1 MPLFSSQRSVN
12 GVFSARK
19 KSGGILPYLTRQV
32 ITTGYV
38 AGGYKGGVA
47 WQNVN
52 SFDLATET
60 TTGRGNLLTHSG
72 GYIGGSMNRTYS
84 YTIGSSGTGSAGM
97 AVSNGV
103 NKWNH
108 KTYAMVTTQT
118 SPASMNDPEAAVQ
131 YDLQGTGTTA
141 WVQTNTANMNRLDMT
156 TDTWTTSI
164 STGLSAGGSGVSA
177 YWSETDAIFW
187 ADTTASAAAD
197 GQRKFNFAN
206 VTETN
211 PGISLTTFGNQKGIP
226 GKTGYGWA
234 GNEGSYSGGINMRRY
249 THATNTT
256 SVQGAKPVNDSG
268 EENFFIGQGV
278 GVTLGSYTGAGQILN
293 SGKYTFA
300 TESGALLPTGQ
311 WYRGTQ
317 SGTGSAAGSPIE
329 GASSGAG
336 TWSD

>member
-19 KSGGILPYLTRQV
+19 KTGGVIPYLIRQI
-32 ITTGYV
+32 ITTGFA
-38 AGGYKGGVA
+38 AGGYKDSVA
-47 WQNVN
+47 WQTVN
-52 SFDLATET
+52 SFAFSTET
-60 TTGRGNLLTHSG
+60 TTGRGNILTHAG
-72 GYIGGSMNRTYS
+72 GYIGSSMNRTYS
-84 YTIGSSGTGSAGM
+84 YTIGSSGTGSSGM
-97 AVSNGV
+97 AASGGV

-118 SPASMNDPEAAVQ
+118 APATMNDPEAAVQ
-131 YDLQGTGTTA
+131 YDINGTGTIA

-177 YWSETDAIFW
+177 YWNETDSIFW

-197 GQRKFNFAN
+197 GQRKFNFAT
-206 VTETN
+206 VTESN
-211 PGISLTTFGNQKGIP
+211 PGISLSTFGNQKGIP

-234 GNEGSYSGGINMRRY
+234 GNEGSYSGGNNMRRY
-249 THATNTT
+249 NYTTNST
-256 SVQGAKPVNDSG
+256 SVQGAKPVADSG
-268 EENFFIGQGV
+268 EETFFIGQAI
-278 GVTLGSYTGAGQILN
+278 GVTLGSYTGAGQVLN

-300 TESGALLPTGQ
+300 TESGALLPGSE

-317 SGTGSAAGSPIE
+317 SGTGSSAGSAIA

>member
-38 AGGYKGGVA
+38 AGGYKNSVA

-52 SFDLATET
+52 SFAFATET
-60 TTGRGNLLTHSG
+60 TTGRGNLLTHAG
-72 GYIGGSMNRTYS
+72 GYIGGAMNRTYS
-84 YTIGSSGTGSAGM
+84 YTIGSSGTGSSGM

-108 KTYAMVTTQT
+108 KTYSMVTTQT

-131 YDLQGTGTTA
+131 YDILGTGTIA
-141 WVQTNTANMNRLDMT
+141 WVQTNTANMNKLDMT

-164 STGLSAGGSGVSA
+164 STGLSAAGSGVSC

-187 ADTTASAAAD
+187 ADTTTTAAAD
-197 GQRKFNFAN
+197 GQRKFNFAT
-206 VTETN
+206 VTESN
-211 PGISLTTFGNQKGIP
+211 PGISISTFGNQKGLS

-234 GNEGSYSGGINMRRY
+234 GNEGSYSGGNSMRRY
-249 THATNTT
+249 THTTNTT
-256 SVQGAKPVNDSG
+256 SVQGAKPVADSG
-268 EENFFIGQGV
+268 EENFFTGQAI
-278 GVTLGSYTGAGQILN
+278 GVTLGIYTGAGQLLN
-293 SGKYTFA
+293 SGKYTYA
-300 TESGALLPTGQ
+300 TESGTLLPSGE

-317 SGTGSAAGSPIE
+317 SGTGSSAGSAIE
-329 GASSGAG
+329 GASSGVG